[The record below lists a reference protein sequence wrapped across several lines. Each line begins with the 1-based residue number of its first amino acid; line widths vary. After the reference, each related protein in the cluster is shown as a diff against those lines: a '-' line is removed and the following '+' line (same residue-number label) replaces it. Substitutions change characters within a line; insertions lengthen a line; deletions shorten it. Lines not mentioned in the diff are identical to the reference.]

1 MTVYVVIRSVT
12 ETIYNPSFDD
22 DFDDDYND
30 YEITSEEFVGVYT
43 TEEIAKKVVEI
54 EDEKCSGYMDHAYY
68 FPYKVKETL
77 DEED

>member
-1 MTVYVVIRSVT
+1 MTVYVVMKSVT

-30 YEITSEEFVGVYT
+30 YEITSDEFVGVYA

-68 FPYKVKETL
+68 FPCEVEKSV
-77 DEED
+77 DVEE